1 MSPLAQAGDR
11 RWPCPPGPKSASKR
25 SSRDVANSPAARSA
39 LVGHLG
45 PDRSITRSSR
55 TAHRGRSI
63 RFRSNRF
70 LRGASDEHS
79 TANDRLS
86 GHVARSAAPRPL
98 RAPHGRQRSPDEPKA
113 ERKHDIS
120 EAGVPESSR
129 SRVVHR
135 QNQTRHVRCPLYAK
149 QKRAPR
155 TSATQRPQ
163 RPPMSKLRS
172 CEPGFRK
179 THSSAG
185 SSPSASRSG
194 LPARI
199 CSAIRP
205 EFWRIAASILAVMS
219 GLALRNAFEF
229 SRPCPSLWL
238 S

>member
-63 RFRSNRF
+63 RFRSNRS

-98 RAPHGRQRSPDEPKA
+98 RVPHRTATVPRRTESRTEARYQRGRFVWGPLPSSIVRIRRVMFVARYTQNETGA
-113 ERKHDIS
+113 RKRRQLNVLSARLCRNSAHANQVS
-120 EAGVPESSR
+120 EKLTP
-129 SRVVHR
+129 
-135 QNQTRHVRCPLYAK
+135 PP
-149 QKRAPR
+149 APR
-155 TSATQRPQ
+155 LRRRARVSRPGSV
-163 RPPMSKLRS
+163 RRSGRSSGGSPPRSWRS
-172 CEPGFRK
+172 CRD
-179 THSSAG
+179 
-185 SSPSASRSG
+185 
-194 LPARI
+194 
-199 CSAIRP
+199 
-205 EFWRIAASILAVMS
+205 
-219 GLALRNAFEF
+219 
-229 SRPCPSLWL
+229 
-238 S
+238 